1 MNAGSVRD
9 IVLVANAIQNAE
21 FLSDAQARI
30 MVAALLRDRASG
42 SPRRLR
48 LAATIGVQLD
58 AFDALVADIAG
69 ALMRVH
75 RDRRT

>member
-30 MVAALLRDRASG
+30 MVAALLRDRAA
-42 SPRRLR
+42 P
-48 LAATIGVQLD
+48 
-58 AFDALVADIAG
+58 
-69 ALMRVH
+69 
-75 RDRRT
+75 